1 MEEFNGKGYSTTP
14 ITGDEAA
21 QHRHMFA
28 SVSENWT
35 AVKKIVTVINA
46 VGVIYDVIKFFGP
59 VILTLAGVGYF
70 LKSQGWI

>member
-1 MEEFNGKGYSTTP
+1 MEEFNGRGYSKSP

-21 QHRHMFA
+21 QHRHMYA
-28 SVSENWT
+28 SVSLDWL
-35 AVKKIVTVINA
+35 ALKKFVTVINA